1 MHIDSRND
9 VDVIVTDVRMRGASH
24 VIGLRMS
31 FELRK
36 HGLGMLLFDGGD
48 IVDIP
53 KEQIFDMVRHIKSLN
68 DVIYPQS
75 RVNVLICMATDMK
88 IPWYF
93 LNSKVTLEL
102 TSISFLECLLSYLE
116 LPLLIGFFK

>member
-1 MHIDSRND
+1 
-9 VDVIVTDVRMRGASH
+9 
-24 VIGLRMS
+24 MS
-31 FELRK
+31 FELRE
-36 HGLGMLLFDGGD
+36 HGLGMLFFDGCD

-53 KEQIFDMVRHIKSLN
+53 KEQIIDMMRHIKSLN

-88 IPWYF
+88 IPWHF

-102 TSISFLECLLSYLE
+102 TSISFLEGLLSHLE
-116 LPLLIGFFK
+116 LSLLIGFFK